1 MITLGTILPKLGT
14 AYKQD
19 TLQFWSA
26 VVSVTGVYLV
36 SENILLMGWSINLGA
51 DALWVWWGA
60 IHKAHFLIAL
70 QVVFV
75 FIAINGIINV

>member
-1 MITLGTILPKLGT
+1 MITLGTVRPFLGS

-19 TLQFWSA
+19 PLQFWSA
-26 VVSVTGVYLV
+26 VVSVIGVYLV
-36 SENILLMGWSINLGA
+36 SENILLIGWSINLFA
-51 DALWVWWGA
+51 DSLWVWWGA

-75 FIAINGIINV
+75 FIAINGIINA